1 MLSEYNMS
9 NQFQHGLF
17 GCFDNFGVCI
27 ITYFLPCYTAG
38 KNAEAVG
45 ENCLLCGLVFLVPI
59 ANIFFPA
66 QIRTKIREQ
75 KGLDGSFGMDLLL
88 HLCCPCCSLVQEAQE
103 VGSIGGGQAMSIAR
117 E

>member
-1 MLSEYNMS
+1 MS
-9 NQFQHGLF
+9 NQFSHSLF

-27 ITYFLPCYTAG
+27 WTYIAPCYTAG

-45 ENCLLCGLVFLVPI
+45 ENCLLCGLALLVPI

-66 QIRTKIREQ
+66 QIRQKIREQ
-75 KGLDGSFGMDLLL
+75 KGIDGSFLSDILT
-88 HLCCPCCSLVQEAQE
+88 HLCCPCCAIIQEAQE
-103 VGSIGGGQAMSIAR
+103 VGSIGGGQAQSIAR